1 MQMNDRPSQEE
12 LEKEISQ
19 MEINSS
25 GSSGILSKMVLL
37 AN

>member
-25 GSSGILSKMVLL
+25 GSSAFFQKWCL
-37 AN
+37 